1 MDTRT
6 KVPTHLTQLSSRH
19 NSKALLCK
27 SSPKHQHTSTD
38 TNTSADT
45 NTLTP
50 IPTLTLIPTRSLD
63 SAVSRPL
70 GHSAQLS
77 IFPDTLPRWWRMC
90 VDTPVQF
97 LAGCGRCGLCV
108 CVHTCVIKYVDRRSA
123 LESLE
128 NLQKVTNLGNPIF
141 IGELV
146 ELFNTCACA
155 ATPNDPPRTQAVC
168 KAGGLSGWEK

>member
-1 MDTRT
+1 MKHPVYSDTTHTHNRQTSHARTRTHSCTHISTDIYIHTDTHGYTRT

-108 CVHTCVIKYVDRRSA
+108 CVCPHLCDQVR
-123 LESLE
+123 
-128 NLQKVTNLGNPIF
+128 G
-141 IGELV
+141 
-146 ELFNTCACA
+146 
-155 ATPNDPPRTQAVC
+155 
-168 KAGGLSGWEK
+168 